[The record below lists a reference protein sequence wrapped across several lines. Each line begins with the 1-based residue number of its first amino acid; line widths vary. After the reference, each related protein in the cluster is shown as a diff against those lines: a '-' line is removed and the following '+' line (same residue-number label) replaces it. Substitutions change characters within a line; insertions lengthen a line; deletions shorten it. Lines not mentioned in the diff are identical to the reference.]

1 MLLIPAIDI
10 KDGQC
15 VRLSQGDLDAAT
27 VYGSDPARQAQWFV
41 AAGAKR
47 IHIVDLNGAVQG
59 KPVNT
64 EAIARI
70 CRCCPDTEIQI
81 GGGIR
86 TADTAKRYLDMGA
99 KYVIVGT
106 RAVER
111 PAFVTQIDSACPGS
125 VIAGIDVRR
134 GAVATQGWLESAA
147 AADAAALALELA
159 NRGAVAVVY
168 TDIEKDGMLSGVNCA
183 ATAALATRLPIPVI
197 ASGGIRD
204 RTDIVNLMQV
214 AGAGISGAIAGRSL
228 YEGTLDYAEAVQL
241 IKRLTAAAER

>member
-15 VRLSQGDLDAAT
+15 VRLNQGDLDAAT
-27 VYGSDPARQAQWFV
+27 VYGSDPASQAQWFA
-41 AAGAKR
+41 AAGARR
-47 IHIVDLNGAVQG
+47 IHVVDLDGAVQG

-70 CRCCPDTEIQI
+70 CRCCPDTEIQV

-86 TADTAKRYLDMGA
+86 TVDTAKRYLDLGA
-99 KYVIVGT
+99 RHVIVGT
-106 RAVER
+106 RAVEH
-111 PAFVTQIDSACPGS
+111 PAFVTQIDSASPGS

-134 GAVATQGWLESAA
+134 GAVATQGWRQSAGG
-147 AADAAALALELA
+147 DAAALAAELA
-159 NRGAVAVVY
+159 ARGAAAIVY
-168 TDIEKDGMLSGVNCA
+168 TDIEKDGMLSGVSCA
-183 ATAALATRLPIPVI
+183 ATAALAARLPIPVI

-204 RTDIVNLMQV
+204 CADIVNLMQA
-214 AGAGISGAIAGRSL
+214 AGTGIIGAIAGRSL

-241 IKRLTAAAER
+241 IENLTAAADG